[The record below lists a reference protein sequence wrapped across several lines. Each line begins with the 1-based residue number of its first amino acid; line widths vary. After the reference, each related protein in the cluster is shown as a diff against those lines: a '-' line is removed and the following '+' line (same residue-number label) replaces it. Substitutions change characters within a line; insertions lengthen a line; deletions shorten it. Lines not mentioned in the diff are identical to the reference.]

1 MRLHVSLGF
10 AELPDSDLAN
20 FALAVIT
27 GMTGNAVYPTPPA
40 TATLAMLVAA
50 RDAFTQADADAQ
62 GGGRLDTAHKNQM
75 RSDLLTVLYALANYV
90 EGACGQ
96 NLENLL
102 SSGFNA
108 ASQDRRREPLP
119 QPDSVAVKPGQMEG
133 QLVAAVKPAIKN
145 TSLYEGRAKLQ
156 GTDTWLPSVFTGDSR
171 HVTFNDLTPGAMYV
185 IQVRA
190 LGGST
195 GASEWS
201 NEVMHR
207 AP

>member
-10 AELPDSDLAN
+10 AELPDSNLVTFTDEVL
-20 FALAVIT
+20 T
-27 GMTGNAVYPTPPA
+27 GMTGNALYATPPT
-40 TATLAMLVAA
+40 TATMTILSAA
-50 RDAFTQADADAQ
+50 RDAFSQSMADAEM
-62 GGGRLDTAHKNQM
+62 GGSVDTAHKNQM
-75 RSDLLTVLYALANYV
+75 RSDLLNVLYSLANYV

-96 NLENLL
+96 SLENLL
-102 SSGFNA
+102 SSGFKA

-119 QPDSVAVKPGQMEG
+119 KPDSVAVKAGLMEG

-156 GTDTWLPSVFTGDSR
+156 GTETWLPSVLTGDSR
-171 HVTFNDLTPGAMYV
+171 HVTFSDLTPGAMYV
-185 IQVRA
+185 IQIRA

-201 NEVMHR
+201 DEVMHR

>member
-10 AELPDSDLAN
+10 AELPDSNLN
-20 FALAVIT
+20 TFAMEVFT

-40 TATLAMLVAA
+40 TATLAMLDTA
-50 RDAFTQADADAQ
+50 REAFAQSIADAEQ
-62 GGGRLDTAHKNQM
+62 GGRLDTTHKNQM
-75 RSDLLTVLYALANYV
+75 RSALLNVLYALANYV

-102 SSGFNA
+102 SSGFQA

-119 QPDSVAVKPGQMEG
+119 KPDSVALKAGQMEG
-133 QLVAAVKPAIKN
+133 QLVATVKPAIKN

-156 GTDTWLPSVFTGDSR
+156 GTDSWLPSVLTGDSR
-171 HVTFNDLTPGAMYV
+171 RITFDGLTPGSMYV
-185 IQVRA
+185 TQVRA

-201 NEVMHR
+201 DEVMHR